1 MILMNHCIQSGFSLS
16 TIKELIC
23 CSFSITYTEELK
35 DIIITGDFTATKLT
49 ICLTMNTYRL
59 LFLVSANALCL
70 EYFVLLFFSFFKILQ
85 TKFWAC
91 ILSFIKVTNIIIFHL
106 SVLLQCVNNIRWKHT
121 LFRWDAYFWQTRAYK
136 KE

>member
-70 EYFVLLFFSFFKILQ
+70 EYFVLLFFSFSELIPVYSCLIKFLKIFFNCDIYSMFQDVLFSLFQ
-85 TKFWAC
+85 WHAC
-91 ILSFIKVTNIIIFHL
+91 KLAN
-106 SVLLQCVNNIRWKHT
+106 
-121 LFRWDAYFWQTRAYK
+121 AYC
-136 KE
+136 